1 MAELNDKVAKV
12 GHLRTLTEQLNNKIK
27 AQVAAAFHPAGSVA
41 FVDLPELTKAS
52 EGLLFNVTDA
62 FTTTEDFLEG
72 AGKAYPAGTNVA
84 VVKSGE
90 AYKYDAMSG
99 FLDTSGFVLKED
111 GKELSA
117 NDYTDT
123 DKAKLDA
130 IAEGANKVE
139 PSDTPGN
146 IKINGVETSIFQ
158 VATDEE
164 INVMLDEVLGP
175 SENA

>member
-41 FVDLPELTKAS
+41 FADLPELTKAS

-111 GKELSA
+111 GKEIGRA
-117 NDYTDT
+117 H
-123 DKAKLDA
+123 
-130 IAEGANKVE
+130 V
-139 PSDTPGN
+139 
-146 IKINGVETSIFQ
+146 
-158 VATDEE
+158 
-164 INVMLDEVLGP
+164 
-175 SENA
+175 